1 MEVVDKTK
9 KTIITGDFN
18 TTTHTK
24 EKENVITDTLSNSGF
39 RQMVQ
44 NPTDIGG
51 GLIDHCYVSESIV
64 IDCLTLRQKPVY
76 YSDHDLVRLSIIPN
90 TLK

>member
-1 MEVVDKTK
+1 
-9 KTIITGDFN
+9 
-18 TTTHTK
+18 
-24 EKENVITDTLSNSGF
+24 
-39 RQMVQ
+39 MVQ
-44 NPTDIGG
+44 NPTHIGG